1 MQGKHDLGM
10 NMNAVVKSVNVPA
23 WSKVS
28 SSCSIT
34 LGGKVVAAGL
44 ASHQM
49 LFCVLKSAIPGL
61 CWSAETLSLSDIP
74 HIIDAI
80 CQFLSPESRTHWE
93 QSLWISIVP
102 GLTCSRYPADCF
114 QLCVQGCH
122 GGSLKAAAGEGCME
136 GGEGSTLQNL
146 ANQDLCKCCR
156 GGLSLCPPLSAESW
170 FLYIY
175 WHTAWL
181 CPFYFVTL
189 AAKHCIM
196 DLEGAW

>member
-49 LFCVLKSAIPGL
+49 LFCVLKSTIPGL

-114 QLCVQGCH
+114 QLCVLGPWVKSPKLSPKLFALGLLTFISESCQVTV
-122 GGSLKAAAGEGCME
+122 KAEA
-136 GGEGSTLQNL
+136 S
-146 ANQDLCKCCR
+146 D
-156 GGLSLCPPLSAESW
+156 
-170 FLYIY
+170 
-175 WHTAWL
+175 
-181 CPFYFVTL
+181 
-189 AAKHCIM
+189 
-196 DLEGAW
+196 